1 MPFIECRDLKE
12 ALEKSKGILPEPEVR
27 FIVAQLIL
35 ALSYLHQK
43 GIVYQDL
50 KPANVFMCPDGY
62 LKLGDFG
69 ATSYSYQ
76 TKKAKKYIATLQ
88 YVAPEVFFNKS
99 YTKMVDWWALGVM
112 MYQMLYGEFPF
123 SGENWITD
131 PLPEDESE
139 RRTIFDSAMK
149 KSIMKDALNLPPAP
163 KKGISEECKDFMV
176 SLLKKIP
183 MERIGFKTESDL

>member
-1 MPFIECRDLKE
+1 MPFVEGRDLKE
-12 ALEKSKGILPEPEVR
+12 ALKKSNCVLPESEVR

-62 LKLGDFG
+62 LRLGDFG
-69 ATSYSYQ
+69 ATRYSYQ
-76 TKKAKKYIATLQ
+76 TKNAKSYIGTLQ

-112 MYQMLYGEFPF
+112 MYQMLYGDLPF
-123 SGENWITD
+123 SGKNWITD
-131 PLPEDESE
+131 PLPEDGSE
-139 RRTIFDSAMK
+139 RRTIIDTAITN
-149 KSIMKDALNLPPAP
+149 SIMKDALNLPPP
-163 KKGISEECKDFMV
+163 
-176 SLLKKIP
+176 P
-183 MERIGFKTESDL
+183 